1 MNIESS
7 LEVVF
12 NCLQNFE
19 YSINSFMEILDNR
32 VHKNMISI
40 RNLKLLS
47 IPENPTSLTI
57 SEIIQ
62 QQEEYIKT
70 QNIY

>member
-1 MNIESS
+1 
-7 LEVVF
+7 
-12 NCLQNFE
+12 
-19 YSINSFMEILDNR
+19 MEILDNR
-32 VHKNMISI
+32 IHKNMINI

-47 IPENPTSLTI
+47 IPENPSSLTI